1 MSNLSFSTWENYF
14 HHNTTNYPE
23 LKEDQVT
30 AKEKKQVAA
39 SVAIFQKGERSEA
52 KRLFAKLEHYA
63 STSGNWDYFFAMK
76 AFIREENRHASDLAV
91 WMEHHHIPLL
101 GEKKHWQD
109 ELFRWLRNLAGVE
122 LSISILLTAEII
134 ATAYYRAL
142 GRSTSSL
149 YLTTVCKK
157 ILQDED
163 EHLYFQSFGLS
174 LFYAKRG
181 NLLNQFIQL
190 LRLSTVAIAGTIIY
204 VSHYRVFYAGKI
216 NFLQYANLL
225 KKNFYITVQ
234 VTNRAAWDRNLAKVY
249 R

>member
-1 MSNLSFSTWENYF
+1 MANLSFSTWENYF

-23 LKEDQVT
+23 LSKDQLKP
-30 AKEKKQVAA
+30 KEKKQVAA

-142 GRSTSSL
+142 EGATSSV
-149 YLTTVCKK
+149 YLKTVCEK

-181 NLLNQFIQL
+181 NILNQWIHL
-190 LRLSTVAIAGTIIY
+190 MRLGAVAIAGTIIY
-204 VSHYRVFYAGKI
+204 LSHYRVFHAG
-216 NFLQYANLL
+216 NMSFLNYVLRL
-225 KKNFYITVQ
+225 KKSFYLTVQ
-234 VTNRAAWDRNLAKVY
+234 VTNRSAWDRNLSKVY